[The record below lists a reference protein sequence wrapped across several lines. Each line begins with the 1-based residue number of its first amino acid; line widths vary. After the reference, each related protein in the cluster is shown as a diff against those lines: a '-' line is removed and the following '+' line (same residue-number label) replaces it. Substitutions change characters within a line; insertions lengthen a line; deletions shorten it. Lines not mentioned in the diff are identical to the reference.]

1 LGCDSI
7 NFGFDKFVL
16 PFLDKNPVLKENIK
30 KRISLVV
37 NEGLKIEVDTN
48 RLEHRDLF

>member
-1 LGCDSI
+1 
-7 NFGFDKFVL
+7 V
-16 PFLDKNPVLKENIK
+16 PFPDKNPVLKEKIK

-48 RLEHRDLF
+48 RLEHMNLF